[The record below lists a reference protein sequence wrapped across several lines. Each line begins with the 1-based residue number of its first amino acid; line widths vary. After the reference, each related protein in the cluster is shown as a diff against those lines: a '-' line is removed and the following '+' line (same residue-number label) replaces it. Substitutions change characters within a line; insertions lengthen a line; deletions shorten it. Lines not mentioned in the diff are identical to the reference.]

1 VKKFLTRGDF
11 EVTVSPIQNSAMAAE
26 AASSA
31 SAKATLDYDTFLR
44 LLVAQMKNQDP
55 TKPMDSTEYVAQ
67 LATFSNVEQLIAS
80 NRKLDQLVAESR
92 MAQGASLVG
101 LRVTSLESGA
111 TGIVESVRITSS
123 GIVAALDGGDEMLIT
138 DQVSISR

>member
-1 VKKFLTRGDF
+1 MTISPAQFNTPP
-11 EVTVSPIQNSAMAAE
+11 VTTPTT
-26 AASSA
+26 AS
-31 SAKATLDYDTFLR
+31 KATLDYDTFLR

-92 MAQGASLVG
+92 MAQGVSLVG
-101 LRVTSLESGA
+101 LRVTALESG
-111 TGIVESVRITSS
+111 TSGIVESVRITSS
-123 GIVAALDGGDEMLIT
+123 GVVAALEGGEELLIS

>member
-1 VKKFLTRGDF
+1 MTISPVQFNTPP
-11 EVTVSPIQNSAMAAE
+11 VTTPTTES
-26 AASSA
+26 
-31 SAKATLDYDTFLR
+31 KATLDYDTFLR

-80 NRKLDQLVAESR
+80 NRKLDQLVAEGR

-101 LRVTSLESGA
+101 LRVTALESG
-111 TGIVESVRITSS
+111 TSGIVESVRITSS
-123 GIVAALDGGDEMLIT
+123 GVVAALEGGEELLIS